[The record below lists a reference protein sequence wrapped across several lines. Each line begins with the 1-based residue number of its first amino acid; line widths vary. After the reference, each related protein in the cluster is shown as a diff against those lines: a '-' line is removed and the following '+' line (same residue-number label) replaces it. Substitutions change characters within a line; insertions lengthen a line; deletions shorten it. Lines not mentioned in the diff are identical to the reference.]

1 MNLGRPRRGQRVI
14 NAGWPSLGSTVSL
27 SSDLYFSTSPT
38 CLGGSPPFST
48 SLFRSHLSESAG
60 TEGAEPFRSS
70 KSPQDTPDLF
80 FGKQGVAVW
89 TADRYFLRYFLGVA
103 VVEAHAATPAG
114 ANSILTCFSRHNRTA
129 STRSSIRVIYDKVL
143 AFGRISQ
150 PKKG

>member
-1 MNLGRPRRGQRVI
+1 MSSVRRSALEADLLI
-14 NAGWPSLGSTVSL
+14 DCFSII

-48 SLFRSHLSESAG
+48 SLFRSHLSESTG
-60 TEGAEPFRSS
+60 TEGAEPFRSG

-89 TADRYFLRYFLGVA
+89 TADRYFLRYFLDI
-103 VVEAHAATPAG
+103 AHAATRAG

-129 STRSSIRVIYDKVL
+129 STRASIH
-143 AFGRISQ
+143 
-150 PKKG
+150 